1 VVLAVAAALTI
12 AGASQA
18 TPAPAGTGSANVRIE
33 FTGKGGGRYLDITR
47 WLREDTREC
56 YARRT
61 ADETVSVSWDIA
73 WTAKLVAKNGRW
85 VLVSPKQQAATVAG
99 SVTGNAVR
107 DSCDS
112 AEVDPTW
119 NGTSVCGDTLPVTS
133 DGGVQLSPAG
143 RLHVLGPA
151 YGSPGNGCELEVRN
165 DQLEAHLLDPASLL
179 KLVTTGKRVSVAVGT
194 RHPTPA
200 DQYVATQFCSAFPH
214 IYEGVVYLYDCL
226 DTLIWNGQLSIS
238 RA

>member
-1 VVLAVAAALTI
+1 MVLAVAAALTV
-12 AGASQA
+12 AGASNA
-18 TPAPAGTGSANVRIE
+18 TPAPAGSGSAKVQIE
-33 FTGKGGGRYLDITR
+33 FTGNGGGRYLDITR

-61 ADETVSVSWDIA
+61 ADETVSVSWQID

-85 VLVSPKQQAATVAG
+85 TLVSPTRKAATVAG
-99 SVTGNAVR
+99 SVTGSAVR

-112 AEVDPTW
+112 AEQDPTW
-119 NGTSVCGDTLPVTS
+119 NGTSVCGDSLPVDS
-133 DGGVQLSPAG
+133 DGDVDVSPTG
-143 RLHVLGPA
+143 RLHVVGPT

-165 DQLEAHLLDPASLL
+165 DQLEAHLLAPASLL
-179 KLVTTGKRVSVAVGT
+179 KLVKTGKRVSVPVGT

-226 DTLIWNGQLSIS
+226 DTLIWNGRLSIS
-238 RA
+238 RT